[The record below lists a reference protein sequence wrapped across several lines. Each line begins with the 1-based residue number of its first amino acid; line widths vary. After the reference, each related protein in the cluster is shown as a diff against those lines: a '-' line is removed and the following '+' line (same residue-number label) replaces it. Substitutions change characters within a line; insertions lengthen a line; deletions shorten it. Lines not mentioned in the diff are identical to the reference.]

1 MKNSYYIL
9 DKILIIHCTY
19 SDYIGALPGLCQGI
33 GKTDYPH
40 IIDTMVSMPDVK
52 PGDCVFWHCDQVH
65 AVEQKND
72 SEVDSSVLYIP
83 SVPLCRINSEYLK
96 KQRHAFEKGL

>member
-1 MKNSYYIL
+1 M
-9 DKILIIHCTY
+9 
-19 SDYIGALPGLCQGI
+19 PGLCQGI

-40 IIDTMVSMPDVK
+40 IIDTMISMPDVK

-96 KQRHAFEKGL
+96 TQRYAFEKGL